1 MAKRKS
7 LSTLV
12 AEDLARKVMD
22 GTLEPGAR
30 LPTEAALC
38 DQYEVSRT
46 VIREAVARLRSEGLL
61 LSHQGRG
68 MFVANQMPSQKF
80 EIDENSLNTL
90 PETISLLELR
100 LSVEVE
106 AAGLCAQRRNISEAK
121 EIRSLMEKVDSRQS
135 DPSTVGVHYDYSFHL
150 SIAKATHNPFFLSF
164 LKFLEPIIVPRFR
177 LSALVTESLKDVYY
191 DLIHAE
197 HEAIVVAIEE
207 KDAVAARD
215 AMRTHLLKSLE
226 RLRALSQ
233 ATGVSESVDPD
244 DPKARKLLDEILC
257 ELLPNSSKC
266 NGK

>member
-106 AAGLCAQRRNISEAK
+106 AAGLCAERRNISEAK
-121 EIRSLMEKVDSRQS
+121 ETACVHRRVARR
-135 DPSTVGVHYDYSFHL
+135 GVVRARPDAPAL
-150 SIAKATHNPFFLSF
+150 APG
-164 LKFLEPIIVPRFR
+164 PRFVPGVPGQR
-177 LSALVTESLKDVYY
+177 
-191 DLIHAE
+191 
-197 HEAIVVAIEE
+197 
-207 KDAVAARD
+207 RD
-215 AMRTHLLKSLE
+215 ARLELRVLLLQLRHAHLQH
-226 RLRALSQ
+226 R
-233 ATGVSESVDPD
+233 
-244 DPKARKLLDEILC
+244 
-257 ELLPNSSKC
+257 ELLALFAHAKC
-266 NGK
+266 KTTAHAISQF

>member
-7 LSTLV
+7 LSTLM
-12 AEDLARKVMD
+12 AEDLTRKIMD

-46 VIREAVARLRSEGLL
+46 VVREAVARLRSEGLL

-68 MFVANQMPSQKF
+68 MFVADRMPSQKF

-106 AAGLCAQRRNISEAK
+106 AAGLCAQRRTIREAE
-121 EIRSLMEKVDSRQS
+121 EIRRLMEKVDSRQS
-135 DPSTVGVHYDYSFHL
+135 DPSTVEIHYDYSFHL

-177 LSALVTESLKDVYY
+177 LSALVSETLKDVYY

-207 KDAVAARD
+207 QATESARI
-215 AMRTHLLKSLE
+215 AMRTHLLSSLE

-233 ATGVSESVDPD
+233 ASGVSDGIDTD
-244 DPKARKLLDEILC
+244 DPKARQMLEEILSD
-257 ELLPNSSKC
+257 LLPDPHKA
-266 NGK
+266 G